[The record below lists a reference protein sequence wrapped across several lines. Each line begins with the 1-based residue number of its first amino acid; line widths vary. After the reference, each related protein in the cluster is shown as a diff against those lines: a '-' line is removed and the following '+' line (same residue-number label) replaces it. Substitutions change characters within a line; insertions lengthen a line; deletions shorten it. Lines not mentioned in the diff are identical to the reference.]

1 MAPHRWLQHSWEM
14 SELLKNN
21 FPSWFS
27 QRNANSPLACGSPGV
42 GQLVSLRFVCDQ
54 PSRHLPAILSHVSEL
69 VLPYKDCGLLLGEV
83 EPGSPQIPSGPV
95 SIALESF

>member
-1 MAPHRWLQHSWEM
+1 M
-14 SELLKNN
+14 SELLENN
-21 FPSWFS
+21 FPSWFA
-27 QRNANSPLACGSPGV
+27 QRNQNSPLVCGSPGA

-83 EPGSPQIPSGPV
+83 EPD
-95 SIALESF
+95 